1 MLSIFKS
8 FRKNHSKNSFL
19 MVCCLFFE
27 LVQTSGII
35 ATVILCHKI
44 SPMKKSFKRIL
55 ALCLILILLTSM
67 NAQQKRKMENTALLI
82 IDVQNDYFP
91 GGKMTLDNAEQAGKN
106 TKEVLEYFRKNN
118 LPVVHIRHISTNEGA
133 AFFLPGT
140 PGAEISSLVSPQ
152 AKEKVITKH
161 FPNSFR
167 ETDLLEYLQSKKIKN
182 LVITGMMTDVCVE
195 STTRAAFD
203 FGFSNTIIGD
213 ATATRDREL
222 DHKTVKAEEV
232 QKSFLA
238 GISALG
244 NLYARIENTR
254 DFLNGK

>member
-1 MLSIFKS
+1 MSHKIESMKNLLKSILTVCLALLS
-8 FRKNHSKNSFL
+8 
-19 MVCCLFFE
+19 
-27 LVQTSGII
+27 LVQI
-35 ATVILCHKI
+35 
-44 SPMKKSFKRIL
+44 
-55 ALCLILILLTSM
+55 

-91 GGKMTLDNAEQAGKN
+91 GGKMTLEGAEQAGKN
-106 TKEVLEYFRKNN
+106 TKRILEYFRKNN
-118 LPVVHIRHISTNEGA
+118 LPVIHIKHISTNEGA
-133 AFFLPGT
+133 TFFLPET
-140 PGAEISSLVSPQ
+140 TGADIHSLVSPL
-152 AKEKVITKH
+152 ANEKVIVKH

-167 ETDLLEYLQSKKIKN
+167 ETDLLQYLQSKNIKS

-222 DHKTVKAEEV
+222 NGTVVKAADV
-232 QKSFLA
+232 QRSFLA

-244 NLYARIENTR
+244 NLYTRISNTQ
-254 DFLNGK
+254 DFVNGK